1 MQNGLSTRSQRKLDY
16 LYGHA
21 PALLA
26 QVKAGTMSI
35 HRAYTQARDI
45 QETPLTTL
53 HRVWRKVEPEERLRF
68 LLEMLTPQERRV
80 VATSL
85 WPEEDV

>member
-1 MQNGLSTRSQRKLDY
+1 LDY
-16 LYGHA
+16 LAGHNTD
-21 PALLA
+21 LLQA
-26 QVKAGTMSI
+26 VKEGTMSI

-53 HRVWRKVEPEERLRF
+53 HRVWRKVAPDERLRF

-85 WPEEDV
+85 WPEEEAP